1 MKCQCMCND
10 LSIVFLFSSI
20 QRRINLEIFC
30 FLENYY
36 MKAFP
41 LQYRGIQLLI
51 LSVHPLCRPD
61 LTIPLFRTN
70 LFKTCTDWGHATVL
84 TLTLVT
90 WALASHLH
98 TAISIHRSVYVLPH
112 LPHLTQMLGILLL
125 SALKNQFLFFMKHQK
140 TDPGWNRLPL
150 ETVEFS
156 FSRDTENL
164 PGCFLV
170 QPAVGNL
177 LQRAVGIDDPQG
189 SLPNPTG
196 L

>member
-98 TAISIHRSVYVLPH
+98 TAISIHHSVYVLPH

-156 FSRDTENL
+156 FSRDTENP
-164 PGCFLV
+164 PGCFPV

-189 SLPNPTG
+189 FLPNPTG